1 MGGDVVTHRLIGDDE
16 DLDAIARCTS
26 PYLVPVVAAIA
37 PKSLLVRGTFLRLR
51 QLMAESKDMLPDPL
65 IEMDFGHTVASAL
78 VDVHAH
84 SLVHGYLSSHNVFF
98 SPALK
103 VHVGVP
109 GTSATDDALLE
120 WTAPEVLAGDAP
132 PSSASDIYA
141 FGILMTEFDTFK
153 LPYEDDA
160 FDDEVALTTA
170 VVDGGYRPAL
180 RDNCEEWLQD
190 LVDRCVDAD
199 PNLRPTAVELAAS
212 LQKLLDQ
219 ATRLARADD
228 P

>member
-1 MGGDVVTHRLIGDDE
+1 MV
-16 DLDAIARCTS
+16 
-26 PYLVPVVAAIA
+26 
-37 PKSLLVRGTFLRLR
+37 
-51 QLMAESKDMLPDPL
+51 
-65 IEMDFGHTVASAL
+65 FGHGVARAL

-84 SLVHGYLSSHNVFF
+84 GLVHGYLSSHNVFF
-98 SPALK
+98 SPASK
-103 VHVGVP
+103 VQVGVP

-132 PSSASDIYA
+132 PSFASDIYA

-153 LPYEDDA
+153 QPYEDDA
-160 FDDEVALTTA
+160 FDDEVALTIA

-180 RDNCEEWLQD
+180 RDNCEGWLQD

-212 LQKLLDQ
+212 GTRPRSRGTGRRATARSQSASFHIRPDCSICIFGRRCKLGI
-219 ATRLARADD
+219 
-228 P
+228 